1 MVIWFIHPRG
11 TTLTFKTT
19 LTSNKHTNARDPLTS
34 PTARYEKA
42 EDLFA
47 RLEKVRDHHQS
58 YVVLGT
64 VDIEALVGEALHE
77 VADWEYVARR
87 SFACEHIAPFIYLIV
102 MGTCCMHFYLRGSG
116 SVVRGLNMLFI

>member
-1 MVIWFIHPRG
+1 MFIHPRVA
-11 TTLTFKTT
+11 TLTFKTT
-19 LTSNKHTNARDPLTS
+19 LTFNKHTNTRDPLTS

-87 SFACEHIAPFIYLIV
+87 II
-102 MGTCCMHFYLRGSG
+102 CM
-116 SVVRGLNMLFI
+116 LNT

>member
-1 MVIWFIHPRG
+1 MFIHPRV

-19 LTSNKHTNARDPLTS
+19 LMSNKHTNARDPMTS

-87 SFACEHIAPFIYLIV
+87 SFAEHIAPFIYLIE
-102 MGTCCMHFYLRGSG
+102 GTCCMHFYLRGSG
-116 SVVRGLNMLFI
+116 SGVRGLNMLSI